1 MVTGLAWRCGL
12 QRVRL
17 AVQQGHEAAR
27 GGALGLGGP
36 GPVRDSRRVLAGE
49 DSGRSERCWAPVEP
63 DLVGSLVVE
72 HLMERPTLG
81 LHGPGVITGMAWLH
95 E

>member
-1 MVTGLAWRCGL
+1 
-12 QRVRL
+12 
-17 AVQQGHEAAR
+17 
-27 GGALGLGGP
+27 
-36 GPVRDSRRVLAGE
+36 VLAGE